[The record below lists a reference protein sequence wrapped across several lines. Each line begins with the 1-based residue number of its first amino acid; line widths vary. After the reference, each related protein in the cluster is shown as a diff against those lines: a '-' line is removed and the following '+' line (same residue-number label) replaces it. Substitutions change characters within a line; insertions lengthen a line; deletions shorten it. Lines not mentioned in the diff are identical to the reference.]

1 MTTTP
6 CHIDSRNKITIL
18 IGFFTVLILLGS
30 LMTIAVNEIQHNEQQ
45 LLSVTQELTE
55 VGHAFVMRDAANNRA
70 LILYRMAQTDD
81 DFYRDDLY
89 TDFRKYG
96 SAFMLSFNAVNSTIF
111 RKKDIELFALA
122 KKSIQKGGQTQTKTA
137 IDLIEGEIEQA
148 QDDLAN
154 IIIPIQTDVRNKLTA
169 LSDSLRE
176 NADNELDSISK
187 KNKFSILLIRIIGS
201 TAILLG
207 LIITFY
213 VTRRV
218 TKTEAAF
225 KEQRFLAEKA
235 SQAKTMFLATMSHE
249 IRSPLAAIIG
259 FSDLLRKQN
268 SEDSKSNAFIESIHR
283 NGKHLLQLIN
293 DILDITKIEAGQ
305 LNVEIIT
312 TSLFSLL
319 NEFKSTVASNAY
331 NKGLNF
337 KLNFSY
343 PLPEEI
349 KTDPIRLKQILFN
362 LSSNAIKFTDK
373 GCININ
379 ISYDRFN
386 SKLIFDVIDTGI
398 GLTDEQ
404 QEKVF
409 ESFTQADSSTTR
421 KYGGS
426 GLGLNICKLLVEK
439 LGGELRVESRLNHGS
454 KFSFTI
460 NIGEVTKEQLIHSP
474 ANHKIEKDNKTINS
488 DTKLQGS
495 VLLAEDTIDNQ
506 NLIEMYVTDT
516 GANITIVNNG
526 AQAVK
531 ICETQKF
538 DLILMDMQMPEMDG
552 IEATKTIRLTDSNT
566 PIISLTANA
575 MRSDYEKCIE
585 AGATEFLTKPID
597 IERFNQTLFKYLPI
611 IKKTTKSKNG
621 SKKLKALS
629 QKFISELPERLKL
642 INQLH
647 EDKLW
652 LELESES
659 HKLKAIGTPLGFPE
673 ITEISDKINLSCRNN
688 DFATVDTL
696 MHDFNDFCKTIL
708 S

>member
-1 MTTTP
+1 MTAATP
-6 CHIDSRNKITIL
+6 HIDSRNKITIL
-18 IGFFTVLILLGS
+18 IGFFIVLILLGS
-30 LMTIAVNEIQHNEQQ
+30 LMTIAVNEIQNNEQQ
-45 LLSVTQELTE
+45 LLTVTQELTE
-55 VGHAFVMRDAANNRA
+55 VGHALVMRDAANNRA

-89 TDFRKYG
+89 TEFRKYG
-96 SAFMLSFNAVNSTIF
+96 STFMQSFNAINSTIY
-111 RKKDIELFALA
+111 RKKDIKLFALA
-122 KKSIQKGGQTQTKTA
+122 RKSIKKGGRTQTKTA
-137 IDLIEGEIEQA
+137 INLIEGEIEQA
-148 QDDLAN
+148 QDDLTN
-154 IIIPIQTDVRNKLTA
+154 KIIPIQTDVRNKLIA

-176 NADNELDSISK
+176 NAANELESISK
-187 KNKFSILLIRIIGS
+187 KNTLSILLIRIIGS

-213 VTRRV
+213 VTQRV

-235 SQAKTMFLATMSHE
+235 NQAKTMFLATMSHE

-259 FSDLLRKQN
+259 FSDLLRKQS
-268 SEDSKSNAFIESIHR
+268 SENSKSNAFIESIHR

-319 NEFKSTVASNAY
+319 DEFKSTVASNAH

-337 KLNFSY
+337 ELNFFY
-343 PLPEEI
+343 PLPENI

-362 LSSNAIKFTDK
+362 LSNNAIKFTEH
-373 GCININ
+373 GFININ
-379 ISYDRFN
+379 VSYDRYKN
-386 SKLIFDVIDTGI
+386 KLIFDVIDTGI
-398 GLTDEQ
+398 GLTPEQ
-404 QEKVF
+404 QEKIF

-439 LGGELRVESRLNHGS
+439 LGGELRVESQVNRGS
-454 KFSFTI
+454 KFNFTI
-460 NIGEVTKEQLIHSP
+460 HLGEVAKDQLVYSPSHRTIERNNKKENL
-474 ANHKIEKDNKTINS
+474 NT
-488 DTKLQGS
+488 TLQGN

-506 NLIEMYVTDT
+506 NLIEMYVTNT
-516 GANITIVNNG
+516 GANITIVDNG

-531 ICETQKF
+531 ICETQNF

-552 IEATKTIRLTDSNT
+552 IEATKKIRLNDTIT
-566 PIISLTANA
+566 PIVSLTANA
-575 MRSDYEKCIE
+575 MRSDYEKCIN

-597 IERFNQTLFKYLPI
+597 IERFNQVLFKYLSI
-611 IKKTTKSKNG
+611 VSKKPKTKSG
-621 SKKLKALS
+621 SNKLKTLS
-629 QKFISELPERLKL
+629 QKFVAELPERLEL
-642 INQLH
+642 INQLY
-647 EDKLW
+647 EKKFW
-652 LELESES
+652 VELESES

-673 ITEISDKINLSCRNN
+673 LTEISDKINLNCRNR
-688 DFATVDTL
+688 DFATVDKL
-696 MHDFNDFCKTIL
+696 MQDFNNFCKTIL